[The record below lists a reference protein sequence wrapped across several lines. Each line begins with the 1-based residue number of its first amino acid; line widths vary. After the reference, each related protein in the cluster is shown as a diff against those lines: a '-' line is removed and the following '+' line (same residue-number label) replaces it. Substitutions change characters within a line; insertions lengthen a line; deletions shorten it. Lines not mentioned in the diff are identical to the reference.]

1 MHSGTGGP
9 RGSAQRGATPTPWP
23 LAPPHPSLGQS
34 PPVLGRHFLS
44 SPGRVRSVQWGGL
57 GSALPLIWPSEPSRG
72 RWFGPQRM
80 GLYRLRAVTSLAVPG
95 PWTLRSGCWATVPS
109 APPLCA
115 GWGGASGVSGLL
127 AAAQPPRA
135 TGSCPRIY
143 AAPAAVSLT
152 VPGLPDPSWV
162 RFLTLRGFAAQ
173 SQACPGSRGLGAY
186 PQEFRACLLPSL
198 NLGKLTHLTRPQFH
212 KSLSSWSW
220 KETSGSF
227 S

>member
-1 MHSGTGGP
+1 MNLALGQAFWNRRT
-9 RGSAQRGATPTPWP
+9 RGAAQRGATPTPWP

-34 PPVLGRHFLS
+34 PPVHGRHFLS

-57 GSALPLIWPSEPSRG
+57 GSALALIWPSEPNRG

-173 SQACPGSRGLGAY
+173 SQGAPLGL
-186 PQEFRACLLPSL
+186 PWEQRAWRLPAGIQSLPSAL
-198 NLGKLTHLTRPQFH
+198 PQLGQVD
-212 KSLSSWSW
+212 
-220 KETSGSF
+220 SF
-227 S
+227 D